1 MAVKIP
7 DKYKKKH
14 APKRSFKKIRKELLT
29 GLSSGHKNIN
39 ELSQVA
45 EVNWRTTSQHLI
57 YLIGMSYA
65 KEVFRSSQVRIYEIT
80 ERGMEVLAKN
90 EI

>member
-1 MAVKIP
+1 MSVKIP
-7 DKYKKKH
+7 EKYRKKH
-14 APKRSFKKIRKELLT
+14 TPKRSFKQIRKALLT

-45 EVNWRTTSQHLI
+45 EVNWRTTSHHLI
-57 YLIGMSYA
+57 YLIGMGFA
-65 KEVFRSSQVRIYEIT
+65 KEVFSSSQVRIYEIT

-90 EI
+90 AI